1 MPLTAEQKR
10 ELEAR
15 MREFVGKPI
24 GAPFVGATR

>member
-1 MPLTAEQKR
+1 MPLDAEQKR

-24 GAPFVGATR
+24 GPTFVGP